1 MAGIAGLLIR
11 NTSNDLEI
19 MFQKM
24 LGVSRHRRYESY
36 NTVKHNNSHCVIA
49 GAHSFQSPDGDLVV
63 IDRNQ
68 DLVFPHW
75 IKDDA
80 SISKLFGAIIVI
92 VGDKGLSLIRTP
104 DGTRALYYGFKPS
117 CLAFATERKNLWS
130 VGITDVQSLQPGMV
144 VTQPWDGVIFHK
156 RVATLEEPQKTS
168 ATHQETLKFLRRIL
182 SASFE
187 RIREDT
193 SCAILF
199 SGGVDSSLVATL
211 ASNRCN
217 SSILVTSCS
226 EGAHDD
232 SAAIEAAEQI
242 GLPLHTVELNS
253 LVIWET
259 LPEVIYA
266 IETSRQMDVEIA
278 LPFYLASK
286 RAMEE
291 GCTTVISGQ
300 GPDELFGGY
309 ARHVQTFTKKGA
321 DALNLQLF
329 QEVSITHKTNIER
342 DERAI
347 AAHGVESFFPYLDW
361 NFVRASLSVPVEW
374 KVSPYRSP
382 QRKIIFRELAQL
394 MGVPS
399 KIAQAPKSATQ
410 YSSGS
415 SKALLDSVLHHVDG
429 LKETSRKK
437 ASQQVQD
444 VLDEIAYQIGI
455 PNVKRKNEQLKLD
468 MESVS
473 RFLERH

>member
-1 MAGIAGLLIR
+1 MAGIAGLLIKG
-11 NTSNDLEI
+11 TYNDSET
-19 MFQKM
+19 MFKKM
-24 LGVSRHRRYESY
+24 LEVSSHRSYESY
-36 NTVKHNNSHCVIA
+36 NTVKHNNSQCLIA
-49 GAHSFQSPDGDLVV
+49 GAHSFQSPDGDLVI

-68 DLVFPHW
+68 DL
-75 IKDDA
+75 IATEGIEDDA
-80 SISKLFGAIIVI
+80 SISTLFGAIIVTI
-92 VGDKGLSLIRTP
+92 GNKGLNLIRTP
-104 DGTRALYYGFKPS
+104 DGTRALYYGFKPG
-117 CLAFATERKNLWS
+117 CLAFATERKNLWNI
-130 VGITDVQSLQPGMV
+130 GITDVQSLEPNMSI
-144 VTQPWDGVIFHK
+144 TQPWDDVSFYKKI
-156 RVATLEEPQKTS
+156 ATLEEPQKPSPTKE
-168 ATHQETLKFLRRIL
+168 ETLNLLRRTL
-182 SASFE
+182 TASFE

-211 ASNRCN
+211 VSGKCK
-217 SSILVTSCS
+217 STTLVTSCS
-226 EGAHDD
+226 EGARDD
-232 SAAIEAAEQI
+232 SAAIEAADQL
-242 GLPLHTVELNS
+242 GLPLHIVELNP

-286 RAMEE
+286 RAKEE
-291 GCTTVISGQ
+291 GCSTVISGQ

-309 ARHVQTFTKKGA
+309 ARHVQTFTEKGA
-321 DALNLQLF
+321 DALTLQLL